1 MSLACISAALIQSGW
16 KAAGVLAGGGSAA
29 VAALLGQP
37 GASRFVIEVQVP
49 YQKEALVDYVG
60 RPLTHASSSITTAY
74 MAQKAYERA
83 CAYTPNESRL
93 LGWAC
98 SAALAT
104 QPARKGHDRAYV
116 AVYTHAQRFHR
127 HISCSGDR
135 AMQEKQVAQEILTL
149 LNEVVGTIP

>member
-1 MSLACISAALIQSGW
+1 MEVECGSLALLHSGW
-16 KAAGVLAGGGSAA
+16 KAAGVLAGGGSGA

-60 RPLTHASSSITTAY
+60 KPLASCSSSITTAY
-74 MAQKAYERA
+74 MAQIAYERA
-83 CAYTPNESRL
+83 RKYAPHSSHI

-104 QPARKGHDRAYV
+104 QPARQGNDRAYL
-116 AVYTHAQRFHR
+116 AVYTSSQRFHR
-127 HISCSGDR
+127 YLPCRGER
-135 AMQEKQVAQEILTL
+135 AVQEEQVVREIFTL
-149 LNEVVGTIP
+149 LNEVVGANA